1 MATESESFLEP
12 LALSLIEIDN
22 ERFDELYNLAKAIH
36 PNVADYFIHL
46 ICNEQC
52 VFETG
57 YENQELADELY
68 EKAKDELK
76 INEYYF
82 NVEKNLSD

>member
-1 MATESESFLEP
+1 MTSEN
-12 LALSLIEIDN
+12 LIEIDN
-22 ERFDELYNLAKAIH
+22 ERFDELYNLAKAMH
-36 PNVADYFIHL
+36 PNVADYFVHL

-52 VFETG
+52 AFEAG
-57 YENQELADELY
+57 YENQVLADELY

-82 NVEKNLSD
+82 NVEQGDNII

>member
-1 MATESESFLEP
+1 MATDP
-12 LALSLIEIDN
+12 LIEIDN
-22 ERFDELYNLAKAIH
+22 KLFDELYNLAKAIH

-46 ICNEQC
+46 MCNEQC
-52 VFETG
+52 VLEAG

-82 NVEKNLSD
+82 NVEKNLSE

>member
-1 MATESESFLEP
+1 MSENV
-12 LALSLIEIDN
+12 LIEIDN
-22 ERFDELYNLAKAIH
+22 ERFDQLYNLAKTLH

-52 VFETG
+52 VFEAG
-57 YENQELADELY
+57 HENKELADELY

-76 INEYYF
+76 KNEYYF
-82 NVEKNLSD
+82 NVEVSE

>member
-1 MATESESFLEP
+1 MSEEP
-12 LALSLIEIDN
+12 LIEINN

-57 YENQELADELY
+57 FENKDLADELY
-68 EKAKDELK
+68 DKAKEQLK

-82 NVEKNLSD
+82 NIEKNLSD

>member
-1 MATESESFLEP
+1 MTSEN
-12 LALSLIEIDN
+12 LIEIDN
-22 ERFDELYNLAKAIH
+22 ERFDDLYNLAKAIH
-36 PNVADYFIHL
+36 PNVQDYFIHL

-52 VFETG
+52 AFEAG
-57 YENQELADELY
+57 Y

-82 NVEKNLSD
+82 NVEQGDNII

>member
-1 MATESESFLEP
+1 MATEN
-12 LALSLIEIDN
+12 LIEIDN
-22 ERFDELYNLAKAIH
+22 ERFDELYNLAKAMH

-52 VFETG
+52 VFEAG
-57 YENQELADELY
+57 HENKELADELY

-82 NVEKNLSD
+82 NVEQGDNII

>member
-1 MATESESFLEP
+1 MSEDP
-12 LALSLIEIDN
+12 LIEINN
-22 ERFDELYNLAKAIH
+22 ERFDELYNLAKVIH

-57 YENQELADELY
+57 YENEELANELY
-68 EKAKDELK
+68 DKPKEQLK

-82 NVEKNLSD
+82 NVERSE

>member
-1 MATESESFLEP
+1 MTADT
-12 LALSLIEIDN
+12 LIEIDN

-52 VFETG
+52 LFEAG
-57 YENQELADELY
+57 HENQELADELY

-82 NVEKNLSD
+82 NVERESQGL